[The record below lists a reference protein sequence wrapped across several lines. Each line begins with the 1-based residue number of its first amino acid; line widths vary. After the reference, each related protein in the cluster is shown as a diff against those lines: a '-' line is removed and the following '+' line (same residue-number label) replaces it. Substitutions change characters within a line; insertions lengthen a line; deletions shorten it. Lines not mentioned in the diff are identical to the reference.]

1 MQAVTLLCNLIMRQG
16 NRPATKTNQEN
27 EIVRKSRLLSIS
39 VAAVALLIGNIASAG
54 SALMDYSGPP
64 AFAQYEPIKQTNTD
78 ALIAVTYAMRSADAV
93 YDVGVYDG
101 VASSGVGAVRVFS
114 AATAHAGHAN
124 HDQCI
129 DDQFTAIGPGSGGDR
144 MEDRR
149 LLFAVPKLE

>member
-1 MQAVTLLCNLIMRQG
+1 MS
-16 NRPATKTNQEN
+16 
-27 EIVRKSRLLSIS
+27 KSRLLSLS
-39 VAAVALLIGNIASAG
+39 VAAVALLIGNVASAG
-54 SALMDYSGPP
+54 SALMDCNGSP

-78 ALIAVTYAMRSADAV
+78 TLIAITYAMRSADAV
-93 YDVGVYDG
+93 YDVGMYYG
-101 VASSGVGAVRVFS
+101 VASSEVATVRVFS

-129 DDQFTAIGPGSGGDR
+129 DQFTAIGPGSRGDR